1 MEKIKVRRQTKKH
14 IYVHNSLSN
23 AAYHFKQTVDDRV
36 EKDELTGITY
46 DILAV
51 LIFLAFTVE
60 AKINFLG
67 YKLFPRWAE
76 RERDPFWKKL
86 KRVMSHLDVQADFK
100 TRPYSTIT
108 TLKDIRDSLAHGK
121 PVHLELDEEAVIDAD
136 EATEMVYLRADWEK
150 HCTEDFT
157 QQAYDD
163 VQEIWKQLLSAAKIS
178 LFDTLS
184 GGEGSV
190 TFIERYTDKET

>member
-1 MEKIKVRRQTKKH
+1 MEKIKVRRQAKKH

-23 AAYHFKQTVDDRV
+23 AAYHFKQTVDERV
-36 EKDELTGITY
+36 EKDELTGITF

-67 YKLFPRWAE
+67 FKLFPNWAE
-76 RERDPFWKKL
+76 RDRFWKKL
-86 KRVMSHLDVQADFK
+86 KRVVTHLGLQADFEV
-100 TRPYSTIT
+100 RPYSTIK
-108 TLKDIRDSLAHGK
+108 TLKDLRDSLAHGK

-136 EATEMVYLRADWEK
+136 QADEMVYLKADWEK

-190 TFIERYTDKET
+190 TFIEKYTDTET

>member
-1 MEKIKVRRQTKKH
+1 MEKIKVRRQTKRY
-14 IYVHNSLSN
+14 IYVHNSLSS
-23 AAYHFKQTVDDRV
+23 AAYHFKQTVDERV

-76 RERDPFWKKL
+76 RDPFWRKL
-86 KRVMSHLDVQADFK
+86 KRVMKHLGLQADFK

-108 TLKDIRDSLAHGK
+108 TLKDLRDSLAHGQ
-121 PVHLELDEEAVIDAD
+121 PVTLELEEEVVIDAD
-136 EATEMVYLRADWEK
+136 QATEMVYPKADWEK

-178 LFDTLS
+178 QFDTLS
-184 GGEGSV
+184 GGEGSE
-190 TFIERYTDKET
+190 TFIEKYTDET